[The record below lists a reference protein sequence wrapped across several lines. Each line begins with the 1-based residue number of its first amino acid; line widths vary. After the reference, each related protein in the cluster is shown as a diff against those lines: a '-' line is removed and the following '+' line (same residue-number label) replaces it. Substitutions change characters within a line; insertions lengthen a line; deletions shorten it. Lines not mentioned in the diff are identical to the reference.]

1 MIRPYCSRNGRIWY
15 SVRRSMNANMH
26 LRAVERRDRDEVED
40 HQQQVDLD
48 EQEQDLRRRRSGTI
62 AVSGARMKRSGSAAD
77 RGEDEVRERAGGRHD
92 RLAAPAALRG
102 SAG

>member
-1 MIRPYCSRNGRIWY
+1 MMKPYCSRSGRTWY

-48 EQEQDLRRRRSGTI
+48 EQEQDLRRRCPATI
-62 AVSGARMKRSGSAAD
+62 DVSGWPG
-77 RGEDEVRERAGGRHD
+77 
-92 RLAAPAALRG
+92 
-102 SAG
+102 